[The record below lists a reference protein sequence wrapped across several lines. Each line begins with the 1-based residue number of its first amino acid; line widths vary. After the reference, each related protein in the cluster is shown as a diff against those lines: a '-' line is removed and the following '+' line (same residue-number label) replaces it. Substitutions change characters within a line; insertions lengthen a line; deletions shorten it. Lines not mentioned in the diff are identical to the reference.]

1 MKRYLL
7 ISICVLI
14 SAVPSL
20 AQAIA
25 GTGGLSGVVRD
36 ASGAV
41 VPGAEVV
48 VSNEAKG
55 VRRVMQSN
63 GAGVFTAP
71 ALVPAA
77 GYAVSV
83 SKEGFAPF
91 EAKNIEILVGQEITV
106 NVTLDVAAAAQTVEV
121 TEATPVIEQ
130 TKTNVSQVVESGQI
144 LDLPIN
150 GRRVDTF
157 VLLTPAVVADGTYGL
172 VSFRGIAGG
181 NSFLTD
187 GNDTTNQYY
196 NENAGRTRISSQ
208 ISQDAVQ
215 EFQVVS
221 ATYSA
226 EYGRASGGVINTV
239 TRSGSNSTHGT
250 AYWFFRNRA
259 LNARDRYAYI
269 NPEETRHQFGASLG
283 GKFIENKLFYFFNA
297 DITRRNFPL
306 VSSNTY
312 SPLFDASGNV
322 VATCTTATAAQCD
335 AAKAFIS
342 RSNQVIPREANQ
354 ELLFG
359 KLDWRPSD
367 MHTISASF
375 NYLRWLSPNGIQ
387 TAVALT
393 NGGGTGSNGDST
405 VRTRYARLNWTGIL
419 KPNVVNEARF
429 GWFKDRLYDEFNSE
443 FLPDFGPLTI
453 TVAGVSN
460 IGTAN
465 YLPRLNPSENRYEFA
480 DNLTW
485 TTGRHA
491 FKFGADIVSTRDYAN
506 SLYNQWGTY
515 TYSNFNAFALDF
527 SGNTAGAKNWTSYS
541 QGAGNPIVDTTIGD
555 YNFYV
560 QDQFRITPAL
570 TLNYGLRYEYSAL
583 PQPEIFNPDYPQTGR
598 IPSVKTNFGPRV
610 GIAYSF
616 NKNRT
621 VLRAGYGIYYARYQG
636 GLINTL
642 FTKNGLYQQNIS
654 LSSSRPAEKQAGPVF
669 PYRLQSVD
677 MKSASGDLTFAGDD
691 MRNPYTEQGS
701 LGIEH
706 EITGNM
712 GVTASYIWSRG
723 LHLYGIRDANIGPLG
738 PDYTYRIVDESGND
752 VGTYTTPTYLY
763 ANRIDKRYGRLNVIE
778 SNNNTY
784 YNAMVLQFRR
794 RMTRGLMAS
803 VNYTWSH
810 SIDYGQRGGD
820 SNIFFSGGPT
830 TLFNGDYRGEKGSGS
845 LDQRHRFVANT
856 VWSPELSKRTDAVGR
871 LLFNGWQLS
880 QITTLASAQ
889 PDTAYV
895 YSSGT
900 PFPGYAYYSLNGF
913 GGNTRVPW
921 WPVSN
926 IDIDQIYRTD
936 ARLSKI
942 LPFTEQVK
950 LYVNFDV
957 FNLFNHV
964 SNTVIETRAFTA
976 TNGVIRPNASYGQG
990 KASGGFPDG
999 TNARRAQFS
1008 MRVTF

>member
-1 MKRYLL
+1 MKRYFL
-7 ISICVLI
+7 ISLCVLI
-14 SAVPSL
+14 CAVPCF

-25 GTGGLSGVVRD
+25 GMGGLSGVVRD

-41 VPGAEVV
+41 VPGAEVT

-55 VRRVMQSN
+55 IRRVMQTN
-63 GAGVFTAP
+63 GAGVFAAP

-91 EAKNIEILVGQEITV
+91 EAKNIEILVGQEISINATLQ
-106 NVTLDVAAAAQTVEV
+106 VTATATTVEV
-121 TEATPVIEQ
+121 TEATPIVEQ

-157 VLLTPAVVADGTYGL
+157 VLLTPAVVSDGTYGL

-221 ATYSA
+221 AAYSA

-239 TRSGSNSTHGT
+239 TRSGSNNTHGT
-250 AYWFFRNRA
+250 AYWFFRNQDF
-259 LNARDRYAYI
+259 NARDRYASI
-269 NPEETRHQFGASLG
+269 NPDETRHQFGASLG
-283 GKFIENKLFYFFNA
+283 GKLIADKLFYFFNT
-297 DITRRNFPL
+297 DFTRRDFPL
-306 VSSNTY
+306 VASNTY
-312 SPLFDASGNV
+312 SPLFNSNGDV
-322 VATCTTATAAQCD
+322 VATCTTASAAQCD
-335 AAKAFIS
+335 AAKAFLS
-342 RSNQVIPREANQ
+342 RTKTVIPREANQ

-359 KLDWRPSD
+359 KLDWRPTD

-375 NYLRWLSPNGIQ
+375 NYLRWISPNGIQ

-405 VRTRYARLNWTGIL
+405 VRTRYGRLSWTGIL

-429 GWFKDRLYDEFNSE
+429 GWFKDRLYDEFNPD
-443 FLPDFGPLTI
+443 FLPEFGPLTI
-453 TVAGVSN
+453 TVANVSN

-465 YLPRLNPSENRYEFA
+465 YLPRLNPSENRYQFA

-485 TTGRHA
+485 TTGQHTV
-491 FKFGADIVSTRDYAN
+491 KFGFDFVNTRDYSD

-515 TYSNFNAFALDF
+515 SYSTFDAFALDF
-527 SGNTAGAKNWTSYS
+527 SGNTTGAKNWTSFS
-541 QGAGNPIVDTTIGD
+541 QGAGNSVVDTTIRD

-560 QDQFRITPAL
+560 QDQFRVTPAL
-570 TLNYGLRYEYSAL
+570 TLNYGIRYEYADV
-583 PQPEIFNPDYPQTGR
+583 PQPEIVNADYPQTGR
-598 IPSVKTNFGPRV
+598 IPSAKTNSGPRF

-616 NKNRT
+616 NQDRT
-621 VLRAGYGIYYARYQG
+621 VLRAGYGIYYARIQG

-654 LSSSRPAEKQAGPVF
+654 LSASRPAEKEAGPVF
-669 PYRLQSVD
+669 PFRLASMN
-677 MKSASGDLTFAGDD
+677 MKAASGDITFAADD
-691 MRNPYTEQGS
+691 MRNPYTQQGS

-706 EITGNM
+706 QITSNM
-712 GVTASYIWSRG
+712 GLTASYIWSRG
-723 LHLYGIRDANIGPLG
+723 LHLYGVRDANIGALG
-738 PDYTYRIVDESGND
+738 PDYTYRIVDAAGND

-763 ANRIDKRYGRLNVIE
+763 ANRVDKRYGRLNVVE

-784 YNAMVLQFRR
+784 YNALALQFRR
-794 RMTRGLMAS
+794 RMTRGLQAS

-810 SIDYGQRGGD
+810 AIDYGQRGGD
-820 SNIFFSGGPT
+820 SNIFFSGAPT

-856 VWSPELSKRTDAVGR
+856 VWSPELTSRTGAVAR
-871 LLFNGWQLS
+871 LLINGWQLS
-880 QITTLASAQ
+880 QITTFASAQ

-900 PFPGYAYYSLNGF
+900 PFTGFAYYSLNGF

-926 IDIDQIYRTD
+926 IDVDQIYRTD

-942 LPFTEQVK
+942 LPLAEQVR

-957 FNLFNHV
+957 FNVFNHV

-976 TNGVIRPNASYGQG
+976 TAGVIRPNASYGSG

-1008 MRVTF
+1008 VRVTF